1 MPGRR
6 VVDEAPH
13 AGGRRRFSDPG
24 DVHDRVR
31 GAGERRRREE
41 DDVRAGAR
49 ARERGWIVKI
59 RCDDL
64 DVVELL
70 DAPARDRAHAEA
82 GLAEAANL
90 RKPGP
95 AARAEDRDGLGRHT
109 AAPPPAI
116 RPVTV
121 AAQRP
126 PP

>member
-1 MPGRR
+1 
-6 VVDEAPH
+6 
-13 AGGRRRFSDPG
+13 
-24 DVHDRVR
+24 VHDRLR

-41 DDVRAGAR
+41 DDVRTLAR
-49 ARERGWIVKI
+49 ACERGRIVEVGG
-59 RCDDL
+59 DDL

-82 GLAEAANL
+82 GLAEAADL
-90 RKPGP
+90 REPRP
-95 AARAEDRDGLGRHT
+95 AARAEDRDGLCRHA
-109 AAPPPAI
+109 AAPAPAI